1 MMQERLLELQ
11 EEALQKVAAAS
22 ELKELNE
29 VRVAYLG
36 KKGPITEVLRGMGKL
51 SAEERPKIG
60 ALANDVREAIAT
72 KIEEKQKALE
82 TAAVN
87 AKLATE
93 TIDVTLPTSG

>member
-36 KKGPITEVLRGMGKL
+36 KKGRLQRYY
-51 SAEERPKIG
+51 AEWGNYQLK
-60 ALANDVREAIAT
+60 NVRKWEH
-72 KIEEKQKALE
+72 L
-82 TAAVN
+82 
-87 AKLATE
+87 
-93 TIDVTLPTSG
+93 

>member
-36 KKGPITEVLRGMGKL
+36 KKR
-51 SAEERPKIG
+51 
-60 ALANDVREAIAT
+60 ANHGGIARH
-72 KIEEKQKALE
+72 
-82 TAAVN
+82 
-87 AKLATE
+87 
-93 TIDVTLPTSG
+93 G